1 MRETI
6 AFSKLIESGS
16 EAKYAAQLVF
26 ANVYGQWGDVEYRKV
41 MDMITSIFGN

>member
-6 AFSKLIESGS
+6 AFSKLIVSGT
-16 EAKYAAQLVF
+16 EAKHAAQLVF